1 MRLHHYHAVLFLV
14 AAAYPCCRLP
24 CRRSSNGESFGGEQ
38 IEAAKHLDPYPEPLK
53 EEHQDWAR
61 KDLAGECGD
70 PTCKRSK
77 PSKASKWNH
86 CRKCGKLFHPECLTK
101 EQLFKDGK
109 TCQVCK
115 RCSRDLRILQEEFL
129 QNEERFDEQVKTG
142 KKKENEKEQNKTDIK
157 QLAAA
162 RCFIG
167 SAKDEGHSLTLT
179 FKPPH
184 REPPTGGGESGGGM
198 LDDLGSTAQ
207 TLNGIAKTASKFAA
221 TGAAIAASTGVGAP
235 VAAGLGAFAAAA
247 KGVEMATDVVDHS
260 AKAADAVLSGDMK
273 GAAASASAAHR
284 ASRS

>member
-1 MRLHHYHAVLFLV
+1 MRCNVMLVFVKV
-14 AAAYPCCRLP
+14 AATYPCCRLP
-24 CRRSSNGESFGGEQ
+24 CRRSSNDEIFGKDQ
-38 IEAAKHLDPYPEPLK
+38 IKEAKGLDPDPEALTK
-53 EEHQDWAR
+53 EHDDWAE
-61 KDLAGECGD
+61 KSVKECGN
-70 PTCKRSK
+70 PTCSKNKSK
-77 PSKASKWNH
+77 PSKH
-86 CRKCGKLFHPECLTK
+86 CRKCGQLFHKECVKKTWPFKGGKK
-101 EQLFKDGK
+101 EN
-109 TCQVCK
+109 VCD
-115 RCSRDLRILQEEFL
+115 RCFRDLEILKEEFDGN
-129 QNEERFDEQVKTG
+129 QMRFDKKVATG
-142 KKKENEKEQNKTDIK
+142 KKKESEREQNKTDIK

-273 GAAASASAAHR
+273 GAVASASAAHR